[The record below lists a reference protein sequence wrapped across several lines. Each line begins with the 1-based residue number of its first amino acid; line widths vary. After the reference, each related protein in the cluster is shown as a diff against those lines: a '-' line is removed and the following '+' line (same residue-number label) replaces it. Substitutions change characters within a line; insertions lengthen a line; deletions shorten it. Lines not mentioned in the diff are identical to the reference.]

1 MAHFNSS
8 GYWFNLRETFLLYC
22 VFVLRFLW
30 RAMFGVY
37 VFGFYLANLCNWFL
51 NSTLV
56 FFFGTQEFS
65 FLETYFCGIFIFIIF
80 CIVILV
86 GVSVMKA
93 APLFTVSSEGI

>member
-1 MAHFNSS
+1 M
-8 GYWFNLRETFLLYC
+8 
-22 VFVLRFLW
+22 
-30 RAMFGVY
+30 
-37 VFGFYLANLCNWFL
+37 FGFYLANLCNWFL

-56 FFFGTQEFS
+56 FFWSARVFIFRDL
-65 FLETYFCGIFIFIIF
+65 FFCGIFIFIIF

>member
-56 FFFGTQEFS
+56 FFWGARV
-65 FLETYFCGIFIFIIF
+65 FIFRD
-80 CIVILV
+80 
-86 GVSVMKA
+86 
-93 APLFTVSSEGI
+93 LFLWNFHFHFLHCYFSWGISDESGSPFYCQ